1 MYKKQV
7 AVVYVENKPMF
18 LVDIQTLDNQESYLA
33 LKKECEKNYNDY
45 MNKEILEK
53 SSFQNSVNDKV
64 NTLAIAV
71 KEQLNK

>member
-53 SSFQNSVNDKV
+53 SNFQNSVNDNV

>member
-7 AVVYVENKPMF
+7 AIIRIEDKPMF

-45 MNKEILEK
+45 VNKIKQEK
-53 SSFQNSVNDKV
+53 SDFENAVNVKV
-64 NTLAIAV
+64 NTLAVAV
-71 KEQLNK
+71 KSQLK

>member
-7 AVVYVENKPMF
+7 AVVMIENKPMF

-53 SSFQNSVNDKV
+53 SNFQNSVNDKV